1 MEETQPDRGN
11 RCIEVVGKECSFSD
25 ESGTSTWLKSCHCP
39 LTFTPLEV
47 LTLPWCRFRPQVR
60 SYAIETLSG
69 APDEELR
76 LYLLQLVQ
84 ALKYEE
90 DVSGGTSNNN
100 GGVSNVFSHPANE
113 GNTTRVS
120 SLATFLIDRASRNV
134 KLANFLYW

>member
-1 MEETQPDRGN
+1 M
-11 RCIEVVGKECSFSD
+11 
-25 ESGTSTWLKSCHCP
+25 
-39 LTFTPLEV
+39 
-47 LTLPWCRFRPQVR
+47 R

-90 DVSGGTSNNN
+90 DVSGGTSSGNMATNAYTQSET
-100 GGVSNVFSHPANE
+100 GGTKA
-113 GNTTRVS
+113 RVS
-120 SLATFLIDRASRNV
+120 SLATFLIERASRNV